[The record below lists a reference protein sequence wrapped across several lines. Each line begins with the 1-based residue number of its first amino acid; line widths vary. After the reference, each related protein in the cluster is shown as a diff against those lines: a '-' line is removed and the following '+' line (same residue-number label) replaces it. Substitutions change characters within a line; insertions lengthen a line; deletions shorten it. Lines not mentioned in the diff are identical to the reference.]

1 MSSGFDANVEYAA
14 GPLPSEVDDDCP
26 RGIPTD
32 DQNDH
37 DHDHFVGHEP
47 EEEVVAVDFNDQDD
61 EDCGE
66 RERRQID
73 PELEVSSWEST
84 VSVTSGAREEGDTYE
99 RREDLGERHPHPGH
113 VRVRHPLEQDRPQRQ
128 HSCNRKNCVIA
139 TDFSWLK

>member
-1 MSSGFDANVEYAA
+1 MSNQKGSSSSGFDANVKYPA

-26 RGIPTD
+26 RDVPTD
-32 DQNDH
+32 HQDDH

-73 PELEVSSWEST
+73 PELEVGSWESA
-84 VSVTSGAREEGDTYE
+84 VSVTSGAREEGDTEE
-99 RREDLGERHPHPGH
+99 RREDLGERHPHPGR

-128 HSCNRKNCVIA
+128 QRSCNQKIP
-139 TDFSWLK
+139 